1 MIGSAKLSKG
11 VVVFIVVVMLAGA
24 AAARWMKPTIHI
36 ADQIGKPNLETL
48 FPKAFGTWIIDT
60 NIPVILPAPDVQAR
74 LDAIYNQVLSR
85 TYVDT
90 QTGQRVMVS
99 VAYGGD
105 QSDGTR
111 LHRPEVCYP
120 AQGFQIQSNRK
131 ATLSVNGMNLPVRQ
145 LESKLG
151 ERYEPITYW
160 VVVGD
165 RAVTS
170 ASEQKIAQLRY
181 GVRGLIPDGML
192 IRVSSIDRDTPKAL
206 DLQQRYIADLASAVS
221 ANADATERIFG
232 RAPKG

>member
-1 MIGSAKLSKG
+1 MTEAAKLSRG

-24 AAARWMKPTIHI
+24 AAARWMKPTIHL
-36 ADQIGKPNLETL
+36 ADRTGKPNLETL
-48 FPKAFGTWIIDT
+48 FPPAFGTWVIDT
-60 NIPVILPAPDVQAR
+60 NIPVILPSPDVQAR

-90 QTGQRVMVS
+90 KTGQRVMVS

-192 IRVSSIDRDTPKAL
+192 IRVSSIDRDTAKAL
-206 DLQQRYIADLASAVS
+206 ELQRRYIADLASALSV
-221 ANADATERIFG
+221 NADATERVFG